1 MNVAMIKHGNCGKV
15 YWFEVPDHLADKV
28 KPNARVACDTAR
40 GRKCG
45 VVVGSVVNDADV
57 RELMIASGAT
67 FPLRKIVGTTCDVA
81 VDSIVI
87 PDYMKRSR
95 PSDDKIAK
103 RFMEYYHTGKFSTN
117 VVVAD
122 NNVLMDGY
130 TAYLVA
136 KVLKL
141 PYLSGIK
148 HLPKPLAEN
157 IPFA

>member
-15 YWFEVPDHLADKV
+15 YWFEIPDHLADKV
-28 KPNARVACDTAR
+28 KPDARVVCDTAR
-40 GRKCG
+40 GRKYG
-45 VVVGSVVNDADV
+45 VVVGSVVNEADV
-57 RELMIASGAT
+57 RDLMTASGAT
-67 FPLRKIVGTTCDVA
+67 FPLRKIVGTTCDIA
-81 VDSIVI
+81 MDSIVV
-87 PDYMKRSR
+87 PDYMKHSK
-95 PSDDKIAK
+95 PSDEKIAK

-122 NNVLMDGY
+122 NNKLVDGY

-136 KVLKL
+136 KALKL

-148 HLPKPLAEN
+148 HLPKPPAED